1 MEEAFFRFE
10 VEVVKLGDFEDVM
23 YCALMVG
30 HICTGGDS
38 NVVHVDSDSRTKTFM
53 FENDIAVNVI
63 HHHLECRWR
72 IGESE
77 VHDRRLKKS
86 VSGFECCLLFVSF
99 PNAYIV
105 VPPANIKFRVDVCVT
120 EVTDEVHN

>member
-10 VEVVKLGDFEDVM
+10 VEVVKLGNFEDVM
-23 YCALMVG
+23 YCMLMIR

-38 NVVHVDSDSRTKTFM
+38 DVVHVDPNSCTKTFM
-53 FENDIAVNVI
+53 FENDVAVDVI
-63 HHHLECRWR
+63 HHRLESRWR
-72 IGESE
+72 IGKSKI
-77 VHDRRLKKS
+77 HDRRFKKP
-86 VSGFECCLLFVSF
+86 VSGFECCLLFVSL

-120 EVTDEVHN
+120 EVTDKVCN